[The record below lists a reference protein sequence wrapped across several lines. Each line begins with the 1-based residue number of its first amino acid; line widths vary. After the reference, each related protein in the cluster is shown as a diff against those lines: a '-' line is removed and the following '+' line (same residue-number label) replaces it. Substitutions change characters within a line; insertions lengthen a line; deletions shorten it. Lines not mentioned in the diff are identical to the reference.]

1 MVTCTCVFQ
10 RPTLSTFFSSPN
22 QTLLRHQYTWCQTLH
37 QSYLLLA
44 SFWEEVRKKCAD
56 ILFFHQTR
64 FIACLQW
71 KALWFNT
78 SVSSKDSSKIPYF
91 PDFIMRSGC
100 STLYTFREDCYTFIE
115 CLIRLTSCEC
125 NSKDIHILAC
135 TRLPY
140 PLNRQILILS
150 TTLVSL

>member
-1 MVTCTCVFQ
+1 MYLQLNFVADDCPISKGYSFFISNPPMLWLAKKNQKLISYGYLYMCQ

-37 QSYLLLA
+37 QSYLCFL
-44 SFWEEVRKKCAD
+44 WEEVRKKCAD
-56 ILFFHQTR
+56 VLFFHQTR

-78 SVSSKDSSKIPYF
+78 SVPSKDLSKIPYF

-100 STLYTFREDCYTFIE
+100 
-115 CLIRLTSCEC
+115 LIP
-125 NSKDIHILAC
+125 
-135 TRLPY
+135 PY
-140 PLNRQILILS
+140 VL
-150 TTLVSL
+150 